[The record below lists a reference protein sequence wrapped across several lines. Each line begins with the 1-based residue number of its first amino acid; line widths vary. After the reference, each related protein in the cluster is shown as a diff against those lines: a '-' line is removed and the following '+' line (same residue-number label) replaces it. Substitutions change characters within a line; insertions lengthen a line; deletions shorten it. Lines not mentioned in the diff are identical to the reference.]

1 MKHSVIEKPVGVD
14 ILKKAREIYQKRETA
29 LERYIDQVL
38 IWNQKINIMSRN
50 VSRETIREHI
60 VHSLL
65 PVPLGWIDLHSCWV
79 DAGTGGGLPG
89 IPLAIQTPG
98 TRWILNDN
106 VRKKIRVV
114 EAIISECGLRNTG
127 TVAQSIALHQL
138 QPDCGI
144 VSKHAFKIPDLLQK
158 VRNSGWETILLWK
171 GAEDIRK
178 ELKDAPY
185 PVEAEIRSFQ
195 FGEEEPF
202 YEGKALVKLTN
213 PDA

>member
-1 MKHSVIEKPVGVD
+1 VIEKPVGVD

-114 EAIISECGLRNTG
+114 EAIISECGLRNT
-127 TVAQSIALHQL
+127 
-138 QPDCGI
+138 
-144 VSKHAFKIPDLLQK
+144 
-158 VRNSGWETILLWK
+158 
-171 GAEDIRK
+171 
-178 ELKDAPY
+178 
-185 PVEAEIRSFQ
+185 
-195 FGEEEPF
+195 
-202 YEGKALVKLTN
+202 
-213 PDA
+213 